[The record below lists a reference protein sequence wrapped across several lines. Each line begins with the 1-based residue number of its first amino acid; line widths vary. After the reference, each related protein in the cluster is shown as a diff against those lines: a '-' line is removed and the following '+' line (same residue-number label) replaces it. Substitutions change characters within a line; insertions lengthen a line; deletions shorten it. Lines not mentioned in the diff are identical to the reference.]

1 MRSKSVLNGVNVP
14 IAPTANTDNHLTNNI
29 SIKNYLAKDSENAEN
44 PNLTPEGDEVVT
56 VEERTVETTTETT
69 ETVTTTQERSVQKR
83 ELATNDL
90 DKFLLELYQTVLLND
105 NKKLLANMISKN
117 KIILTKEDLETA
129 VSKRIGLPCTIEYDE
144 PEITC
149 FGANPIF
156 LKVSSIRVFNDDETY
171 SDLQVQFNKEYVEM
185 STTYH
190 LCMAYVL
197 TN

>member
-44 PNLTPEGDEVVT
+44 RDEVVT
-56 VEERTVETTTETT
+56 VEERTETVETTTETT

>member
-44 PNLTPEGDEVVT
+44 RDEVVT
-56 VEERTVETTTETT
+56 VEERTETVETTTETT

-156 LKVSSIRVFNDDETY
+156 LKVTSIRVFNDDETY